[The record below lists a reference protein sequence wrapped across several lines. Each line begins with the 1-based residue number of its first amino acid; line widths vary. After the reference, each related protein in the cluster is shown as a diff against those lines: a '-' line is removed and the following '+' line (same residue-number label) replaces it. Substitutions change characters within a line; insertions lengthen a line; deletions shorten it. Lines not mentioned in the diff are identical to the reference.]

1 MSKKKIVLLSIF
13 FVFALGA
20 CKKEPGEG
28 GRATITGKIKVKD
41 YNSEFTILMDEY
53 YAQGEN
59 VYIIY
64 GDGTAVS
71 EKTKT
76 SYDGTYEFPYL
87 RKGKYKVFVVSK
99 DSTSANLTGDVSI
112 VKEVEIIT
120 KNQTV
125 VVPEITIID

>member
-1 MSKKKIVLLSIF
+1 MRKIILFIAIIVTISS
-13 FVFALGA
+13 

-28 GRATITGKIKVKD
+28 GRATITGKVRVKD

-53 YAQGEN
+53 YAQGQN

-64 GDGTAVS
+64 GDGNTVS
-71 EKTKT
+71 ENTKT

-87 RKGKYKVFVVSK
+87 RKGKYKIFVVSK

-112 VKEVEIIT
+112 VKEVEITT
-120 KNQTV
+120 KKQTV
-125 VVPEITIID
+125 IVPEITIID

>member
-1 MSKKKIVLLSIF
+1 MKKIIL
-13 FVFALGA
+13 ALVIIATIVA

-64 GDGTAVS
+64 GDGTAIS

-87 RKGKYKVFVVSK
+87 RKGKYKIFVVSK

-112 VKEVEIIT
+112 VKEVEITT
-120 KNQTV
+120 KKQTL